1 MVLNSVFRMD
11 IASIRQ
17 LLMCR
22 QIWANAATWA
32 NCPLAGASEL
42 ASYGAGLAALV
53 PTTVG
58 RMQPAEEG
66 NRLIDTFNTL
76 VPLEGTE
83 QQDL

>member
-1 MVLNSVFRMD
+1 MD

-32 NCPLAGASEL
+32 NCPSLAPANWPPMVPDL
-42 ASYGAGLAALV
+42 QLLV
-53 PTTVG
+53 HTTVG